1 MQPGFK
7 SSPKAHVIRIALT
20 LVGILILGATL
31 RQVYLPDEFGK
42 DGYFR
47 PGAVEDEANRQA
59 RIMSSESCFDCHP
72 LIKKIHVDGV
82 HKTVL
87 CEVCHGA
94 YADHVKDDVVFAA
107 MPVVRG
113 EDIKPMCVKCHNKII
128 QAMPPESIKLVAFP
142 EHLEEKKVRTH
153 HICDQCHHV
162 HAPLKWVHEAREM
175 MGLPP
180 ERERS

>member
-1 MQPGFK
+1 MIAGTF
-7 SSPKAHVIRIALT
+7 IRQAM
-20 LVGILILGATL
+20 
-31 RQVYLPDEFGK
+31 LPDEFGK
-42 DGYFR
+42 LGHYR

-59 RIMSSESCFDCHP
+59 RIMSSESCFECHP

-94 YADHVKDDVVFAA
+94 YADHVKDDV
-107 MPVVRG
+107 

>member
-1 MQPGFK
+1 MQSEFK
-7 SSPKAHVIRIALT
+7 SSPKVHVVRIVLT
-20 LVGILILGATL
+20 LVGVMIAGTVA
-31 RQVYLPDEFGK
+31 RQVLLPDEFGK
-42 DGYFR
+42 YGHYR
-47 PGAVEDEANRQA
+47 PGAEADEANRQA
-59 RIMSSESCFDCHP
+59 RIMTSESCFDCHP

-113 EDIKPMCVKCHNKII
+113 EDIKPLCVKCHNKII

-153 HICDQCHHV
+153 HICNQCHHV

-175 MGLPP
+175 MGLPL